1 MKKLVFSLALVTIGT
16 FAMAQHSPMKKMDKA
31 DMQQKKEARMQEMKQ
46 QLGLSDAQVAKL
58 NALQE
63 KKSAERLQAHTK
75 QMEAKKADMKAKRE
89 QADNDLKQILTP
101 EQYTKWQTIRKQK
114 MEERKT
120 KMMERKS
127 AKSTK

>member
-1 MKKLVFSLALVTIGT
+1 
-16 FAMAQHSPMKKMDKA
+16 
-31 DMQQKKEARMQEMKQ
+31 MQEMKQ